1 MEVFH
6 MIDFSKSTVGFT
18 ATDLLGSAMSIV
30 TAYKEFII
38 LGLAVI
44 FAPKLFSLAR
54 SALAA
59 RGGNKA

>member
-1 MEVFH
+1 

-38 LGLAVI
+38 LGLAVL

-59 RGGNKA
+59 R